1 MKSKYLKSFKPIKDS
16 RGSLVNIQFI
26 ENISFDVKRAYFLYD
41 LKSKEKRGFHAHR
54 TLRQF
59 GICLKGECKILLDDG
74 VSKSE
79 IILNKPNVGVLI
91 DPMIW
96 HEMTFTNN
104 SIFLVFAN
112 DLYDESDYIRDYKE
126 FKELA
131 KKYD

>member
-1 MKSKYLKSFKPIKDS
+1 MKSKYLKSFKPISDS
-16 RGSLVNIQFI
+16 RGSLVNIEFF
-26 ENISFDVKRAYFLYD
+26 ENISFDVKRAYYLYN

-54 TLRQF
+54 ALRQF
-59 GICLKGECKILLDDG
+59 GICLKGECKILLDDATF
-74 VSKSE
+74 KSE
-79 IILNKPNVGVLI
+79 IILNKPNIGVLI

-112 DLYDESDYIRDYKE
+112 DIYDESDYIRDYEE

-131 KKYD
+131 KKND